1 MKKRVIKGQIISP
14 GVAKGEVCFINFTFT
29 SPSSKDNLSGSDA
42 AKEITRFEKEADS
55 VINELEDAVK
65 KLQKDSFFEEAEI
78 IQFHIFLLKDAR
90 FHRRVHEK
98 IKTNRPVAEVALEH
112 IMQEMLEVL
121 ESSESLVFSQRAADV
136 KDVVTRLKKKL
147 AKEDSAIFDKSL
159 KNVNNPVVTTKEL
172 FPSLVLEKK
181 KEGVNAFIVER
192 GTSLSHAAILAK
204 SFGLPVLKVEN
215 LYSLGLR
222 NNIEVF
228 VDAIKG
234 KVVINPHGDEIVEA
248 NELTFR
254 LSEIDKTKLPIKI
267 WINIVDPLQIIKEDL
282 EGVEGVGLYRT
293 EILFME
299 KEDDFPTE
307 DEQFQIYS
315 SLFKES
321 KDFPVTVRTLDI
333 GGDKTLPYF
342 SFGPQENPYLGFR
355 AHRIYRFH
363 PEIFITQLRVILRAG
378 ADACCLRILYPM
390 IENVDELLF
399 VQSLLKQAIRSLKDE
414 GMKYKKNFLQ
424 GILVEVPS
432 AVWSFREL
440 LRYVDFASVG
450 TNDLLQY
457 FFAVDRNNANVCS
470 SYWPESPVSLRMLK
484 SMVETA
490 KELNKPLS
498 ICGEIASDV
507 HFLPLLVGLG
517 FEHISI
523 DFHTIPSARK
533 ILSSLDVSACRRLIQ
548 ECLNAEKTD
557 DVKIILDEFNSFYE
571 KYEPPSLRENNEL
584 VDPICKMVVHKDGN
598 KLIVDRDGRRYY
610 FCSKQ
615 CRDKFIGKGD
625 LR

>member
-14 GVAKGEVCFINFTFT
+14 GVAKGEVCLFNFTFT

-42 AKEITRFEKEADS
+42 DEEIARFEKEVDY
-55 VINELEDAVK
+55 VINELEEAVK

-78 IQFHIFLLKDAR
+78 IQFHIFLMKDAR

-112 IMQEMLEVL
+112 ILQELLEVL
-121 ESSESLVFSQRAADV
+121 DSSESLVFSQRAADV
-136 KDVVTRLKKKL
+136 KDIVTGMKKKL
-147 AKEDSAIFDKSL
+147 TKEDSVIFNKSL
-159 KNVNNPVVTTKEL
+159 KDLNNPVLTTKEL
-172 FPSLVLEKK
+172 IPSLVLEAK
-181 KEGVNAFIVER
+181 KEGVNAFIVEK

-228 VDAIKG
+228 VDAING
-234 KVVINPHGDEIVEA
+234 KVVINPHEDEIIEA
-248 NELTFR
+248 SGLTFR

-267 WINIVDPLQIIKEDL
+267 WINIVDPLKIIKEDL

-307 DEQFQIYS
+307 DEQVHIYS
-315 SLFKES
+315 SLFKKS
-321 KDFPVTVRTLDI
+321 KDFPVTVRTLNI
-333 GGDKTLPYF
+333 GGNKTIPYF
-342 SFGPQENPYLGFR
+342 SFGPQEDYYLGFR

-363 PEIFITQLRVILRAG
+363 PEIIITQMRAILRAG
-378 ADACCLRILYPM
+378 ADASGLRILYPM
-390 IENVDELLF
+390 IGNVDELLF
-399 VQSLLKQAIRSLKDE
+399 VQNLLRQAIRSLKNE
-414 GMKYKKNFLQ
+414 RMEYNKNFLQ

-432 AVWSFREL
+432 AVWDFKEL

-457 FFAVDRNNANVCS
+457 FFAVDRNNANVGRSC
-470 SYWPESPVSLRMLK
+470 WPESPVSLRMLK

-490 KELNKPLS
+490 KELHKPLS

-523 DFHTIPSARK
+523 DFHIIPSARK
-533 ILSSLDVSACRRLIQ
+533 ILYSLDVSACRQLIH
-548 ECLNAEKTD
+548 ECLKAEKTD

-571 KYEPPSLRENNEL
+571 KYEPPSLRENNEF
-584 VDPICKMVVHKDGN
+584 VDPICKMAVHRDGN

-610 FCSKQ
+610 FCSKR
-615 CRDKFIGKGD
+615 CRDKFIRKGD
-625 LR
+625 FG